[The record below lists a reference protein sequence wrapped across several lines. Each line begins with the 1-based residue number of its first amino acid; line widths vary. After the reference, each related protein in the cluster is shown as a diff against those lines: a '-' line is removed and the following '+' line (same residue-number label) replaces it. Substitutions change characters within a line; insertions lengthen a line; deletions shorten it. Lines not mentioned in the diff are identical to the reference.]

1 MPLPVPFL
9 LSAGVIAAVFLAFW
23 LQPPSTVD
31 EASASKKTRGRTPDG
46 KGPTSTQ

>member
-1 MPLPVPFL
+1 MPLPMPFL

-31 EASASKKTRGRTPDG
+31 EASAGKRTPGGTSDG